1 MKKGN
6 YANFMLDL
14 KYRLLDLEYTERT
27 LSKSNSP
34 PQTAGSDVISDSN
47 NEKTVLVTSSDI
59 NSACLTLPGSDKTS
73 PLSADQPTPTST
85 IEYRGAPSSSPQSMA
100 TNTKDQHAT
109 CASSLPTPTKQHT
122 VPTIDTDIASTPPLK
137 DRSKPL
143 DQGPATAPVTRKECL
158 STQALHQA
166 QTVTRL
172 MLDTMDTYAT
182 QWIRTSYDGETSEDV
197 STDLDEDSPISPTLL
212 YDKHQIVESPQVVEP
227 AKDYQVSS
235 IVHSNVFLR
244 TKGSHSISS

>member
-27 LSKSNSP
+27 LNSP
-34 PQTAGSDVISDSN
+34 PQTADADIVSDSN
-47 NEKTVLVTSSDI
+47 KAKTTLVTSSDP
-59 NSACLTLPGSDKTS
+59 NFACTTS
-73 PLSADQPTPTST
+73 PGNDKASSLPMNQPTLARPIENTGVPTNSLDTMATKQKDQP
-85 IEYRGAPSSSPQSMA
+85 
-100 TNTKDQHAT
+100 AT
-109 CASSLPTPTKQHT
+109 CASSLSMPTKQHT
-122 VPTIDTDIASTPPLK
+122 VPTIITDIASTPPAK
-137 DRSKPL
+137 DLTSTTSKPT
-143 DQGPATAPVTRKECL
+143 DHGPATAPVTRKECL

-197 STDLDEDSPISPTLL
+197 STDLDDDSPISPTLL
-212 YDKHQIVESPQVVEP
+212 HDRHQIVESPQAVEP
-227 AKDYQVSS
+227 SKDYQVSS
-235 IVHSNVFLR
+235 NHSEPCIL
-244 TKGSHSISS
+244 TY